1 MLGSAILALLLAL
14 VYLLINSI
22 IKIVTGKN
30 DVLQLSIIP
39 SLALF
44 SIRWRQTIL
53 FLYCQ
58 EVYYA
63 YCCFIYFFSLFSGTG
78 NYFLFWAYLIYQIK
92 KYVFY

>member
-1 MLGSAILALLLAL
+1 MCCNYPLFLPLLF
-14 VYLLINSI
+14 
-22 IKIVTGKN
+22 
-30 DVLQLSIIP
+30 
-39 SLALF
+39 F